1 MSRPSHDDATGRR
14 DFLRLVGFAGLL
26 GALPAAG
33 ALAQTAAPPA
43 PSAPASP
50 ALSAPPAP
58 EISEDARALAA
69 IVQRRHGAHLDA
81 AQLEAVTRDLERV
94 VQNGRRLRAAK
105 LVNADEPDAT
115 FRA

>member
-1 MSRPSHDDATGRR
+1 MSAVPHDDATGRR
-14 DFLRLVGFAGLL
+14 GFLRLVGFAGLL

-33 ALAQTAAPPA
+33 ALAQRAAPPSPA
-43 PSAPASP
+43 PVPASP
-50 ALSAPPAP
+50 APPPAP
-58 EISEDARALAA
+58 EISEDARALAGV
-69 IVQRRHGAHLDA
+69 VQRRYGSHLSP

-94 VQNGRRLRAAK
+94 VQNGRRLRSTR